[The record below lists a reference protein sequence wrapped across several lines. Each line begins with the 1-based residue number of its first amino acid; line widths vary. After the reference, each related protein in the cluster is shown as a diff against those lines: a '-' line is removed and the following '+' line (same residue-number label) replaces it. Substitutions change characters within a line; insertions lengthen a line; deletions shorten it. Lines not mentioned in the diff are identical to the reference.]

1 MSVHETSVIIGGGL
15 AGAKA
20 AETLRAEGFDGRI
33 VLATEED
40 QLPYERPPL
49 SKTYLAGTSAV
60 ADAQVHDAAF
70 YAQHDVEVLTGTRA
84 EAIDPAARRV
94 RLAGVELPY
103 DRLLLATGA
112 RPRRPP
118 IAGADGKRV
127 HTLRS
132 LADADALRAAIGE
145 HGRLIVVGAGWIG
158 CEVAATA
165 RGLGAEVTMLEQAGA
180 PLERVLGAELGR
192 FFAEVH
198 RSHGVEVLTSAGVAA
213 IEDAGRRV
221 RLTDGRTIECDAVL
235 LGVGVSPATQLA
247 EAAGLEVDDG
257 IVADELLRASAPDVF
272 VAGDVASV
280 PHPRYGRRVR
290 VEHWDNAAAQGAA
303 AARSMLGK
311 GEPYTRLPY
320 FFSDQYELGLEY
332 VGLHD
337 AGDELVIRGA
347 LDDGHFQAIWV
358 APDGRP
364 TAAMHVDE
372 WDAIGDLRALVE
384 RSATVDVAQLRDPKE
399 PVPSGHPEAA

>member
-347 LDDGHFQAIWV
+347 LDDGHFQAVWV

-384 RSATVDVAQLRDPKE
+384 RGATVDVAQLRDPKE

>member
-118 IAGADGKRV
+118 IAGADGERV

-347 LDDGHFQAIWV
+347 LDDGHFQAVWV

-384 RSATVDVAQLRDPKE
+384 RGATVDVAQLRDPKE

>member
-145 HGRLIVVGAGWIG
+145 HGRLVVVGAGWIG

-347 LDDGHFQAIWV
+347 LDDGHFQAVWV

-384 RSATVDVAQLRDPKE
+384 RGATVDVAQLRDPKE